1 MNAVDTH
8 DLIERAAHLARLGW
22 AVEKLAAN
30 AVEFHIDTIR
40 ATAAALEWPDLAHA
54 VDKGGVEHHRL
65 GRAPRRRHALD
76 QGGEVSEQ
84 QSDLERYG
92 TDSWIDRHRDVWKIG
107 DDGLLHTP
115 ETKPFPGY
123 FVERKWGPLRKVK
136 AP

>member
-1 MNAVDTH
+1 M
-8 DLIERAAHLARLGW
+8 
-22 AVEKLAAN
+22 
-30 AVEFHIDTIR
+30 
-40 ATAAALEWPDLAHA
+40 
-54 VDKGGVEHHRL
+54 
-65 GRAPRRRHALD
+65 
-76 QGGEVSEQ
+76 SEQ